1 MNEINFFDPLEGN
14 DTLPLYCVCCLDY
27 GFLPTILLHSLPVKV
42 QRLIVNRLA
51 HTNLPQFILATH
63 KGGHWS
69 LVQLH
74 YISHNINDNNNNNN
88 SQTIPSNSTPSLN
101 ESHMANCLDSLN
113 QLKDV
118 DSESPVCTNCVSSI
132 EFNLD
137 PYTTAYFSDSYVKF
151 MLTTKTS
158 DKNWHCPFCK
168 ASYSLISS
176 DRVNILERHLRLHA
190 EIRCCVDCVTILP
203 NNTSSLN
210 CESACIHDCDE
221 LVSSQIKDDYQQYQ
235 YANSNSTDLPHKTVN
250 LPAPDDCNDQPENND
265 VFPTF
270 HRDNSQIQLRKCDVP
285 LNSIAKTSCTYF
297 SAGNWRRICTKCK
310 VGFKT
315 PAHYQQH
322 LKNVHRGKKFLC
334 QDCGVFFSTKGNL
347 TTHFNQIHNQN
358 TSLPCPICEKYL
370 SNRFNLDR
378 HIRSVHS
385 DYEMSSNSSLKVNS
399 IPVSNTNEGAHL
411 TNSIT
416 VENPNEPPRGYYLYL
431 SDSDCQQS
439 ISTNSPTSYINS
451 SGNTQSVLQLI
462 SPTVDSKSVSLVA
475 DISLTPC
482 GPSNPDAQLGVGG
495 KLWKQNINIVQ
506 SPKSTISKSF
516 HLC

>member
-1 MNEINFFDPLEGN
+1 M
-14 DTLPLYCVCCLDY
+14 
-27 GFLPTILLHSLPVKV
+27 
-42 QRLIVNRLA
+42 IVNRLA

-74 YISHNINDNNNNNN
+74 YINHNINDNNNNNN
-88 SQTIPSNSTPSLN
+88 SQTVPSNSTPSLD

-113 QLKDV
+113 QLNDV
-118 DSESPVCTNCVSSI
+118 DS
-132 EFNLD
+132 D
-137 PYTTAYFSDSYVKF
+137 
-151 MLTTKTS
+151 
-158 DKNWHCPFCK
+158 
-168 ASYSLISS
+168 
-176 DRVNILERHLRLHA
+176 
-190 EIRCCVDCVTILP
+190 
-203 NNTSSLN
+203 
-210 CESACIHDCDE
+210 
-221 LVSSQIKDDYQQYQ
+221 
-235 YANSNSTDLPHKTVN
+235 
-250 LPAPDDCNDQPENND
+250 
-265 VFPTF
+265 
-270 HRDNSQIQLRKCDVP
+270 
-285 LNSIAKTSCTYF
+285 
-297 SAGNWRRICTKCK
+297 
-310 VGFKT
+310 
-315 PAHYQQH
+315 
-322 LKNVHRGKKFLC
+322 
-334 QDCGVFFSTKGNL
+334 TKGNL

-399 IPVSNTNEGAHL
+399 VPVSNTNEGAHL
-411 TNSIT
+411 TNSMT

-439 ISTNSPTSYINS
+439 INTNSPTSYINS

-506 SPKSTISKSF
+506 SPKSTISKSS